1 MKNIITRRAAAAA
14 GVAGVAVMGVTSL
27 GAGGAAAAPVPN
39 TTITKTLVDGTPVTI
54 QLFGQNANITQP
66 LIPFPTTREV
76 WVSGKVRVTVGGEA
90 EGGTVSAGYIVGCQV
105 SVGLGAEGGVTGGAE
120 ATPNT
125 DGGVDV
131 APDGAGTAGA
141 SISLGPGEA
150 GYVPIVQEAD
160 SDDDAVNSYTFT
172 GNRGG
177 VAYSQEKFGVTGCGG
192 YAEAKAKIKV
202 TVSTDSVKG
211 VITLY
216 GQPFSLG

>member
-1 MKNIITRRAAAAA
+1 MKNNITRRAAAAA
-14 GVAGVAVMGVTSL
+14 GVTGVAVMGLTSL

-54 QLFGQNANITQP
+54 QLFGQSANVTQP

-76 WVSGKVRVTVGGEA
+76 WVSGKIRVTVGGQA
-90 EGGTVSAGYIVGCQV
+90 EGGTVAAGYIVGCQV
-105 SVGLGAEGGVTGGAE
+105 SVDLGAEGGISGGAA

-125 DGGVDV
+125 SGGATVE
-131 APDGAGTAGA
+131 PDGSGTGGA
-141 SISLGPGEA
+141 TIGLGPGAA
-150 GYVPIVQEAD
+150 GYVPIIDETD
-160 SDDDAVNSYTFT
+160 GDDDTVSSYSFA

-192 YAEAKAKIKV
+192 YAEAKAKV
-202 TVSTDSVKG
+202 TVTVDTDAVKG
-211 VITLY
+211 VVTLY